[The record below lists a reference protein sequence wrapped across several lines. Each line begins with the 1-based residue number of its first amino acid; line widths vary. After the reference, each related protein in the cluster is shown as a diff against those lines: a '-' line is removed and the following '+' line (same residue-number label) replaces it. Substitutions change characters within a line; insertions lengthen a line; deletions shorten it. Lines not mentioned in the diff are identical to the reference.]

1 MNLNFQKKFKK
12 DCINEIQNNEI
23 NVKFFNNFNNK
34 DIIKY
39 EDEIKIIEENIKKD
53 IGEEDK

>member
-12 DCINEIQNNEI
+12 ECINEIQNNEI